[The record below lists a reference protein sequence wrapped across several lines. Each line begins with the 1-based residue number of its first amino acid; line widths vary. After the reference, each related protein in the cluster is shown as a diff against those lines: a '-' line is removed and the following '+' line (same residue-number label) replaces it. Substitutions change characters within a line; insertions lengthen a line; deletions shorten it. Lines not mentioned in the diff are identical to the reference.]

1 MNIITNISTFPICW
15 NTTHSFRTIC
25 GIFSKQQKR
34 EGDMNNRKYKKALFN
49 LELAFGYKFCRQKT
63 HYIFKNEKTNK
74 IDVAS
79 KTPQNA
85 EYELK
90 IVKSRLKNSTRN
102 MINT

>member
-25 GIFSKQQKR
+25 GIFSKQKR
-34 EGDMNNRKYKKALFN
+34 KVDMNNKQYKKALFN
-49 LELAFGYKFCRQKT
+49 LELAFGYKLCRQKS
-63 HYIFKNEKTNK
+63 HYVFKNEKTNK

-90 IVKSRLKNSTRN
+90 KIKSRLKNSIRN